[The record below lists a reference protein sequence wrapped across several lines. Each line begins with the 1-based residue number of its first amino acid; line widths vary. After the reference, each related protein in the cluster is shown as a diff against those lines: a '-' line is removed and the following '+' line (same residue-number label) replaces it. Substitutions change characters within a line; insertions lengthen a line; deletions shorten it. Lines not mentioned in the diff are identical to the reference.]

1 MTEKMTEPAHGR
13 DLAGAV
19 GVALLIVVGA
29 LALAASADFS
39 KLGAVFPRAIGA
51 SLIALGVAY
60 LAMFALGRTSRSAQL
75 AGSKLRRAGVAIVML
90 CWAFALEPLGF
101 LASSV
106 GGVTALLVIANHNL
120 WTPRT
125 VFAYGASA
133 ALVLAALY
141 FLFAELLRIP
151 LP

>member
-1 MTEKMTEPAHGR
+1 MTESTGKR

-29 LALAASADFS
+29 LALAASAEFS

-51 SLIALGVAY
+51 SLIALGLAY
-60 LAMFALGRTSRSAQL
+60 LAMFALGRTPRSARI
-75 AGSKLRRAGVAIVML
+75 AGSNLRRGAVAVVML
-90 CWAFALEPLGF
+90 CWAFALAPLGF
-101 LASSV
+101 IASSI
-106 GGVTALLVIANHNL
+106 GGVTALLVIANHNR

-125 VFAYGASA
+125 VFVYGASA

-141 FLFAELLRIP
+141 LLFAELLKIP